1 MTEKQ
6 ESTMNE
12 QKEEPVSETGWLWVL
27 IQQKSGNDQI
37 VGQYF
42 KNEGISFIPAF
53 GEKEE
58 ARRCQGKMA
67 LEEGIKYEIQAMH
80 INDLKMQALAGGFQ
94 IFILN
99 GVGEILRK
107 IIP

>member
-1 MTEKQ
+1 
-6 ESTMNE
+6 MNE
-12 QKEEPVSETGWLWVL
+12 HEQNTESGEEPVSETGWLWVL
-27 IQQKSGNDQI
+27 IQNPGENEQI
-37 VGQYF
+37 VGQYYT
-42 KNEGISFIPAF
+42 KDNISFIPAF

-67 LEEGIKYEIQAMH
+67 LNDKKKYEIQAMH
-80 INDLKMQALAGGFQ
+80 INDLKMQAGPNGFQ

-99 GVGEILRK
+99 GVGEILRR

>member
-1 MTEKQ
+1 
-6 ESTMNE
+6 MNE

-27 IQQKSGNDQI
+27 IQDSGGNEQI

-42 KNEGISFIPAF
+42 KNDDISFIPAF

-58 ARRCQGKMA
+58 ARRCQGRMR
-67 LEEGIKYEIQAMH
+67 LEEGMKYEIQAMH
-80 INDLKMQALAGGFQ
+80 INDLKMQAHAGGFD

-99 GVGEILRK
+99 GVGEILRR
-107 IIP
+107 ISP

>member
-6 ESTMNE
+6 EAIMSE
-12 QKEEPVSETGWLWVL
+12 HKEEPVSETGWLWVL
-27 IQQKSGNDQI
+27 IQQRGDKEQI
-37 VGQYF
+37 VGHCF
-42 KNEGISFIPAF
+42 KNEDISFIPAF

-58 ARRCQGKMA
+58 ARRCQDKMG
-67 LEEGIKYEIQAMH
+67 LDPKMKYEIQAMH
-80 INDLKMQALAGGFQ
+80 INDLKMQARAGGFQ

>member
-1 MTEKQ
+1 
-6 ESTMNE
+6 MNE

-27 IQQKSGNDQI
+27 IQDSEGSEQI

-42 KNEGISFIPAF
+42 KDDDISFIPAF
-53 GEKEE
+53 AEKEY
-58 ARRCQGKMA
+58 ARRCQGKMSLA
-67 LEEGIKYEIQAMH
+67 EGMKYEIQAMH
-80 INDLKMQALAGGFQ
+80 INDLKMQAKAGGFQ

-99 GVGEILRK
+99 GVGEILRR